1 MSRNPQ
7 QHEITPDQW
16 AEVRVRALTLAV
28 GIALGAV
35 LTLALVV
42 RA

>member
-1 MSRNPQ
+1 MSRKAQ
-7 QHEITPDQW
+7 QYQITQEQW
-16 AEVRVRALTLAV
+16 AEVRGRAVTLAV

-42 RA
+42 RT